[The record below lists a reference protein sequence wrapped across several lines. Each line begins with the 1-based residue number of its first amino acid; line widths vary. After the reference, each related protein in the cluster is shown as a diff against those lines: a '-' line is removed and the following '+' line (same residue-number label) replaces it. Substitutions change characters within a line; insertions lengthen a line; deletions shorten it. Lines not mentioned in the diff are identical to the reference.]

1 MHLIIKHSN
10 QSFNHFKPVT
20 NFILCVY
27 RVLKSIRYCFKAI
40 LVYDVYREI
49 YKLPSSPYE
58 ANDVHSV
65 STYKEKYLA
74 LPYYILWWCIND
86 FVMIPN

>member
-1 MHLIIKHSN
+1 MFIYIKGGGLYFMHLIIKHSN

-65 STYKEKYLA
+65 ST
-74 LPYYILWWCIND
+74 
-86 FVMIPN
+86 